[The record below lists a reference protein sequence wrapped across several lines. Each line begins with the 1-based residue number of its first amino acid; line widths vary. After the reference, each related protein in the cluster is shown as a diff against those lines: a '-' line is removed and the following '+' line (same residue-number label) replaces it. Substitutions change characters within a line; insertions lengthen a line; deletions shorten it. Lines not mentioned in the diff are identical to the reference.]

1 MSAKGKIMSGRP
13 LTPEQ
18 VKARFRAAGQTITE
32 WAAAR
37 GYSRRYVY
45 MVLNGQAKA
54 WRGQAHEIAVALGLK
69 HQGDEV
75 TTAAEDRNTHAR
87 RAA

>member
-1 MSAKGKIMSGRP
+1 MSKP
-13 LTPEQ
+13 LTPDQ
-18 VKARFRAAGQTITE
+18 VKERFRARGETITD

-45 MVLNGQAKA
+45 MVLNGQAKG
-54 WRGQAHEIAVALGLK
+54 WRGQAHEIAIALGIKSPL
-69 HQGDEV
+69 DEV
-75 TTAAEDRNTHAR
+75 TTTTETCNTHAR